1 VVKEALTCGTPI
13 VSVNVGDVKD
23 VTKGIEGCYI
33 TNYDANDL
41 ADNLKKAIAFQ
52 GKTEGPLRI
61 VERNLSNELVAKR
74 IIDIYQKVIEQKG

>member
-1 VVKEALTCGTPI
+1 M
-13 VSVNVGDVKD
+13 
-23 VTKGIEGCYI
+23 
-33 TNYDANDL
+33 
-41 ADNLKKAIAFQ
+41 KAIAFQ